1 MVSPEVLLML
11 SLLDTGLLLFL
22 AVYFMITLSDL
33 ESDYINSR
41 QCSERLN
48 RLTWPRAALLVLL
61 CLLALPSPLLLLPPL
76 PPTLWLLY
84 KATHVPPGATM
95 VHHPPPG
102 NSGLYE
108 PTEVHV
114 RAVLQGKLQES
125 LGEPPPLHH
134 HPSADGTPHGLL
146 LPLHVAAGGGPI
158 HRPVLAPPQ
167 GGSLVV
173 PLTPL
178 VNLVQ

>member
-1 MVSPEVLLML
+1 MVSPEVLLMF

-76 PPTLWLLY
+76 PPTLWLLHR
-84 KATHVPPGATM
+84 AARVPPGATGR
-95 VHHPPPG
+95 PP
-102 NSGLYE
+102 
-108 PTEVHV
+108 
-114 RAVLQGKLQES
+114 
-125 LGEPPPLHH
+125 
-134 HPSADGTPHGLL
+134 
-146 LPLHVAAGGGPI
+146 
-158 HRPVLAPPQ
+158 APR
-167 GGSLVV
+167 
-173 PLTPL
+173 
-178 VNLVQ
+178 

>member
-125 LGEPPPLHH
+125 LVLMGHHMASFFLYMWLLVAGLSTDQSSPL
-134 HPSADGTPHGLL
+134 P
-146 LPLHVAAGGGPI
+146 
-158 HRPVLAPPQ
+158 RE
-167 GGSLVV
+167 V
-173 PLTPL
+173 PW
-178 VNLVQ
+178 